1 MSEYLVADK
10 NALLTAVLWVAHTHI
25 IDHLDV
31 SPRLAAQAPS
41 AGCGKTI
48 SMEVVA
54 NLVPRPLMA
63 SSITPS
69 VVFRVIESSRPTLLL
84 DEADQ
89 MFRDPHSDLM
99 AILNSGHRLSTG
111 YAIRNVET
119 EEGYFPKKFSTGCAS
134 MFAGIG
140 ELPTTLQDRSIIMRL
155 RRAKPGE
162 VTRHI
167 KNGTCDDLHD
177 CGRKLARWA
186 QDLQVWPDIS
196 LPKNLS
202 NRIGDNWLPLITI
215 AQIAGGDWPARVDLA
230 VEEALG
236 VHEGGQLHDLLA
248 DIHEVY
254 GEQEKMWTS
263 AIVDKLVALDDK
275 PYGECHFG
283 KEITQN
289 WLAKQLKGVTS
300 KFSQDIRVG
309 SEVKKGYSRET
320 FFDAWERY
328 GIGVESALSVSNP
341 DKKWPE
347 SATKGPQTA
356 TISEAATSNSLISK
370 GCSVVAAVAPISTP
384 LRESAPQSDAEDTE
398 EW

>member
-1 MSEYLVADK
+1 
-10 NALLTAVLWVAHTHI
+10 
-25 IDHLDV
+25 
-31 SPRLAAQAPS
+31 
-41 AGCGKTI
+41 
-48 SMEVVA
+48 
-54 NLVPRPLMA
+54 
-63 SSITPS
+63 
-69 VVFRVIESSRPTLLL
+69 
-84 DEADQ
+84 
-89 MFRDPHSDLM
+89 
-99 AILNSGHRLSTG
+99 
-111 YAIRNVET
+111 
-119 EEGYFPKKFSTGCAS
+119 